1 MCVCVCVCVNQL
13 RICGKNWSLFTN
25 KNLTLH
31 MPCQHW
37 SSYQKEPGD
46 DAFHIVTLE
55 NLDEKIPSQMIITK
69 IIMILRPSF
78 KYFISAWESIQPN
91 ERTLTNFISM
101 LTIEENIFK
110 QLDQEILIFLLSME
124 KSGCESKY
132 LSNIF
137 HISEL
142 SFNLFSA
149 SAALEENTTIF
160 RWQKVHI
167 REEWKYCCS
176 GKKKR

>member
-1 MCVCVCVCVNQL
+1 MCKHLESVYEQKSECTSV
-13 RICGKNWSLFTN
+13 
-25 KNLTLH
+25 H
-31 MPCQHW
+31 MLLQQCY
-37 SSYQKEPGD
+37 SYQKEPGND
-46 DAFHIVTLE
+46 IATHIVKLE
-55 NLDEKIPSQMIITK
+55 NLAHRLQILGEKIPNQMIISK
-69 IIMILRPSF
+69 ILMTLPPSF
-78 KYFISAWESIQPN
+78 KYFISAWESTQPN

-132 LSNIF
+132 LGNIF
-137 HISEL
+137 HVSEL
-142 SFNLFSA
+142 NFNLFSA

-167 REEWKYCCS
+167 REEWKYCCN